1 MLRKLN
7 VLALAAGLALATG
20 PPAIAHS
27 GSQGMPPQGMPMGSM
42 KTTKDL
48 DDQKRARDNENMDR
62 ALKQAPNQA
71 QAPERMTPTY
81 RDTPEDRIMREQTDD
96 GAHDRIDTQRQ
107 Q

>member
-20 PPAIAHS
+20 PPAIAQA
-27 GSQGMPPQGMPMGSM
+27 GPQGMPPQGMPMGSM

-48 DDQKRARDNENMDR
+48 DDQKRARADEEMDR

-71 QAPERMTPTY
+71 QAPTY
-81 RDTPEDRIMREQTDD
+81 RDTAEDRLMREKTDD